1 MLSHITESVKAS
13 KAIVRRERMTGRNK
27 KVVLCADDFS
37 KKACFP
43 VSLFLCG
50 GWRAAL

>member
-1 MLSHITESVKAS
+1 MAISVKAS
-13 KAIVRRERMTGRNK
+13 KEIVGREHMTGRNK
-27 KVVLCADDFS
+27 KIVLCPDDFS

-43 VSLFLCG
+43 VSLLCG

>member
-13 KAIVRRERMTGRNK
+13 KAIVRRESMTGRNK

-43 VSLFLCG
+43 VSLLCG